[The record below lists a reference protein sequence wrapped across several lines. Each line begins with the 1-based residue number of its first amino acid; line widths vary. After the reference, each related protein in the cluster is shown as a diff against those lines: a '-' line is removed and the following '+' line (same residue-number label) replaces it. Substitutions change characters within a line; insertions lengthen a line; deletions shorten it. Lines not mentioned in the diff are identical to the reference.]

1 VSSRFSSLR
10 PGPRLAKRLARV
22 ELGSLSDEAVLDYL
36 RAEVRQLAS
45 QQARVWAAMAEVH
58 RRAPGAYA
66 RDADWTPERA
76 FDFAAYEIVSEL
88 RVSKPYAT
96 HELGYALD
104 LEAMPTVAAALRSGR
119 IDRNRV
125 LVLLDVCAGLTDAHR
140 DQLIDRL
147 LPTAGTVLP
156 SKLRADAQRLAIAL
170 DPAWAEKRYREAVR
184 ERRLVCFIGEDG
196 TVTLAG
202 ENLPADQAL
211 AAMAHVSALAKAAQR
226 AGAAAPRSAL
236 RAELFTGLLST
247 RFLGLDQLQII
258 AELVQQFP
266 KPTAAKPAAAE
277 PVNDEP
283 VEDEPIE
290 DVPASDEPVEDEPV
304 EDEPADEPPSD
315 EPPSDEQPL
324 DEEYYEAELLAQE
337 LLDQGFFD
345 DEGDGRQYGE
355 LVEIALAMN
364 RSYSRRERTDQDPD
378 PPPF

>member
-1 VSSRFSSLR
+1 MSSRFATLR
-10 PGPRLAKRLARV
+10 TGPKPAKRLAQV
-22 ELGSLSDEAVLDYL
+22 ELGSLPDEAVLDYL
-36 RAEVRQLAS
+36 HAQVRQLAF
-45 QQARVWAAMAEVH
+45 QQAETWAAMAEVE
-58 RRAPGAYA
+58 RRAASAYA
-66 RDADWTPERA
+66 GDTEWTPERV
-76 FDFAAYEIVSEL
+76 FDCAAYEIVAEL

-96 HELGYALD
+96 HELGYAID
-104 LEAMPTVAAALRSGR
+104 LEALPTVAAALRAGD

-125 LVLLDVCAGLTDAHR
+125 LVLLEVCTGLSDVHR

-147 LPTAGTVLP
+147 LPGAGTQPP
-156 SKLRADAQRLAIAL
+156 SKLRAEAQRLAIAL
-170 DPAWAEKRYREAVR
+170 DPTWAEKRYREAVR
-184 ERRLVCFIGEDG
+184 ERRVICVIGQDG

-211 AAMAHVSALAKAAQR
+211 SAMAHVSALAKAAQR

-266 KPTAAKPAAAE
+266 KPAAAEPANDE

-283 VEDEPIE
+283 VNDEPAEDESGDESPSH
-290 DVPASDEPVEDEPV
+290 DQPDDEP
-304 EDEPADEPPSD
+304 PADEPPSS
-315 EPPSDEQPL
+315 EESLE
-324 DEEYYEAELLAQE
+324 EEYYEAELLAQE

-345 DEGDGRQYGE
+345 DECDGRQYGE

-364 RSYSRRERTDQDPD
+364 RSYARRERTDQDPD